1 MKNILFTCV
10 FLCLLSHSVKAQ
22 GDNSLQSICHQ
33 LDSGKPRIYLEFEK
47 VERSVSGS
55 KTSSENI
62 VLRLSNNSAC
72 DLIFLA
78 NTPMTIRVVR
88 APNVEPRV
96 EKTNLLL
103 PNVLA
108 DLHLRL
114 IDWRT
119 KKHLSLI
126 SSNHL
131 VYDRVLTSGQSTI
144 FAVPAWWFKKY
155 SEIGVSIEY
164 RRAKAFEGADNKYEL
179 FTQKVEA
186 PKSGK

>member
-10 FLCLLSHSVKAQ
+10 FLCLFSHSAKAQ
-22 GDNSLQSICHQ
+22 GDDSSQSICHQ
-33 LDSGKPRIYLEFEK
+33 LDNSKPRIYLGFEK

-55 KTSSENI
+55 KTNSENI
-62 VLRLSNNSAC
+62 ALRLSNNSAC
-72 DLIFLA
+72 DLTFLA

-88 APNVEPRV
+88 APNTETRI

-114 IDWRT
+114 IDWQT

-164 RRAKAFEGADNKYEL
+164 RRSKAFEGADNKYEL
-179 FTQKVEA
+179 FIQKVEL